1 MGMLLAKPL
10 QAAFVMPGFSLPQ
23 SVGFDEL
30 ETLRPA
36 VRGLAAHLLRERVS
50 HPDVED
56 CASETFRRAL
66 EGRDR
71 LHAGAPIR
79 PWLLGIARHVALDA
93 LRARRRAVLRDGGSG
108 DEQASSPTVERVA
121 DPGPLPDAH
130 TEHRERAA
138 RLQAAMDELPEQT
151 RQALLLFHIEGL
163 GYREIAERMDVP
175 VGTIGTWVTRGRQSL
190 AAALSEKEP

>member
-1 MGMLLAKPL
+1 MLLASYVRAPG
-10 QAAFVMPGFSLPQ
+10 VMPGFSLPEG
-23 SVGFDEL
+23 VDGFDEL

-66 EGRDR
+66 EGRSR
-71 LHAGAPIR
+71 LREGAPVR

-93 LRARRRAVLRDGGSG
+93 LRARRRAAQRNAGGG
-108 DEQASSPTVERVA
+108 DELASSPVVDRIA
-121 DPGPLPDAH
+121 DPGPLPDAR
-130 TEHRERAA
+130 TEHRERAV
-138 RLQAAMDELPEQT
+138 RIRTAMDRLPEQP
-151 RQALLLFHIEGL
+151 RQALLLFHLEGL
-163 GYREIAERMDVP
+163 GYREIAERMGVP
-175 VGTIGTWVTRGRQSL
+175 VGTVGTWVTRGRQSL

>member
-1 MGMLLAKPL
+1 
-10 QAAFVMPGFSLPQ
+10 MPGFSQPQ
-23 SVGFDEL
+23 AVGFDEL
-30 ETLRPA
+30 EMLRPA

-66 EGRDR
+66 EGRAR
-71 LHAGAPIR
+71 LREGAPVR

-93 LRARRRAVLRDGGSG
+93 LRARRRAAQRDSSSG
-108 DEQASSPTVERVA
+108 DELASSPTVERVA
-121 DPGPLPDAH
+121 DPAPLPDAR

-138 RLQAAMDELPEQT
+138 RLHAAMAELPEQT

-175 VGTIGTWVTRGRQSL
+175 VGTVGTWVTRGRQSL
-190 AAALSEKEP
+190 AALLSENES